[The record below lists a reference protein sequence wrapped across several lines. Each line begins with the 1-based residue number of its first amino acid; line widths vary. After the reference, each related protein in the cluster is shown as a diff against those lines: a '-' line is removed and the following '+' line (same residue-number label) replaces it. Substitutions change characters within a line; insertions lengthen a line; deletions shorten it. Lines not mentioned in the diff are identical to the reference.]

1 MTEPSASSTQPG
13 SAAEHGAAP
22 SPGVPAGGA
31 GLTGA
36 GLLAAEIWLE
46 ERVHAEATA
55 RLRHPR
61 VRLWLIFMLLRHAGL
76 RLVEI
81 LRLPAGALDFRAGLV
96 RVTGQGDGQ
105 GREVPLAPAVAAK
118 LGKIWASWD
127 GRELAFPL
135 LCDASRVRRSLRQC
149 ALACGLPPELFSAR
163 SLRRHRGLE
172 LAAAGLQPSL
182 VDSFLGR
189 DAAEKKSLLRFD
201 AGSARDMLR
210 EHIQGHARTSA
221 RNHFRG
227 RVTRLSPQGL
237 LVDVTFATAS
247 GLELEARITSR
258 SCRSMRLAPG
268 SIIIGAVKALW
279 IEARPPAGRSAA
291 APGTNRL
298 QGTVQAISRDASHT
312 EILVGLD
319 DGAQACAI
327 RPAAEMAWLRE
338 AGERVELVFSSAA
351 VILNL
356 GQA

>member
-1 MTEPSASSTQPG
+1 MTQPSAKNSRTG
-13 SAAEHGAAP
+13 TAA
-22 SPGVPAGGA
+22 AGP

-46 ERVHAEATA
+46 ERVHAEARP

-81 LRLPAGALDFRAGLV
+81 LRLPAGSLDFGAGLV
-96 RVTGQGDGQ
+96 RVSGQGA

-135 LCDASRVRRSLRQC
+135 LCDASRVRRSLNRC
-149 ALACGLPPELFSAR
+149 ALACGLPPELFTAR
-163 SLRRHRGLE
+163 GLRRHRGLE
-172 LAAAGLQPSL
+172 IAASGLPPSL

-201 AGSARDMLR
+201 AASARNMLR
-210 EHIQGHARTSA
+210 AHIQGHARTSA

-227 RVTRLSPQGL
+227 RVTRLSRHGL
-237 LVDVTFATAS
+237 LVDVSFATAS
-247 GLELEARITSR
+247 GLEMEARITSR
-258 SCRSMRLAPG
+258 SCRAMGLEPG
-268 SIIIGAVKALW
+268 SIVIGAVKALW
-279 IEARPPAGRSAA
+279 IEARPPSGAGAAGR
-291 APGTNRL
+291 GTNRL
-298 QGTVQAISRDASHT
+298 VGTVEAISRDESHT
-312 EILVGLD
+312 EILLTLD
-319 DGAQACAI
+319 DGALACAI
-327 RPAAEMAWLRE
+327 RPSAEMAWLKE
-338 AGERVELVFSSAA
+338 AGERVEIVFSSAA

-356 GQA
+356 GQP